1 MKIAYVTTYDSSD
14 VKNWSGL
21 GSYIHYALQS
31 QGLQTKTIGNLS
43 NKNSVTSRIKKKI
56 YTKIFSKRYLETREP
71 IFLKNYAAQVKSALA
86 DVPCDIVFSPGTIPI
101 AYLQT
106 EKPVVF
112 WTDATF
118 AGMVD
123 FYPSYSNLC
132 AETIAKGNK
141 MEQLALSKCRLA
153 IYSSEWAANTAIE
166 NYDVDANKVKV
177 VPFGAN
183 INCKRNFHDINLLVE
198 NKQFDVCKLLFVGV
212 DWTRK
217 GGDTAL
223 KVAELLNKR
232 GIKTELHVVGCKP
245 QVEFIP
251 SFVKL
256 HGFVSKTTDEGR
268 EILDRLYSE
277 SHFFILPSRAEC
289 YGVVFA
295 EASSFGLPS
304 LATKVG
310 GITTAVKDYKN
321 GHTFSLD
328 ESPEKYCDFIEE
340 FMSSKQKYA
349 ELAAS
354 SFAEYSKNLNWA
366 CSGKK
371 VSKFLQEF
379 CS

>member
-1 MKIAYVTTYDSSD
+1 MKIAYVTTYDSSNI
-14 VKNWSGL
+14 KNWSGL
-21 GSYIHYALQS
+21 GYYIHSALRSHDIQTETIDNLIDKNHVTF
-31 QGLQTKTIGNLS
+31 GLKQKLYS
-43 NKNSVTSRIKKKI
+43 
-56 YTKIFSKRYLETREP
+56 KIFSKRYLKTREP
-71 IFLKNYAAQVKSALA
+71 MFLKDYAAQVDSALA
-86 DVPCDIVFSPGTIPI
+86 NINYDVVFSPGTIPI

-106 EKPVVF
+106 NKPIVF
-112 WTDATF
+112 WADATF
-118 AGMVD
+118 AGMVN
-123 FYPSYSNLC
+123 FYPGYSNLC

-166 NYDVDANKVKV
+166 NYDVDSNKVKV

-198 NKQFDVCKLLFVGV
+198 NKQFDICKLLFVGV

-223 KVAELLNKR
+223 RVAELLNKR

-256 HGFVSKTTDEGR
+256 HGFVSKATDKGR

-310 GITTAVKDYKN
+310 GITTAVKERKN
-321 GHTFSLD
+321 GYTFSLD
-328 ESPEKYCDFIEE
+328 ESPEKYCVFIEE

-354 SFAEYSKNLNWA
+354 SFTEYSKNLNWS

-371 VSKFLQEF
+371 VYELLQEF
-379 CS
+379 CH